1 MKQYQT
7 KPASYE
13 DQLKTYLEFLHNEFV
28 IVNIDKVSNNYMLI
42 WANSLIAKS
51 ITRSNIL
58 NGK

>member
-28 IVNIDKVSNNYMLI
+28 IVNIDKVANNYMLI
-42 WANSLIAKS
+42 WL
-51 ITRSNIL
+51 TV
-58 NGK
+58 